1 MTETREDIMER
12 LFPGYGDTKRALE
25 SYSDWELGL
34 IMDNIPEC
42 PEDLEDS
49 ITKEVQWSIV
59 DTLFG
64 QLISNW
70 DDFISDNEG
79 LVMDYCY
86 DTVFLGYN
94 YENKSYSIS
103 RETVIDICKDLLSEV
118 DEEYS
123 INENVDFRDI
133 ISDLNKY
140 YPIKFFEELLN
151 IC

>member
-1 MTETREDIMER
+1 MTETKENILER
-12 LFPGYGDTKRALE
+12 LFPDYEKTKRTLE

-34 IMDNIPEC
+34 TMDNFPGC

-49 ITKEVQWSIV
+49 IIREVQWSVV

-70 DDFISDNEG
+70 DDFISNNEG

-94 YENKSYSIS
+94 YRNKSYLIS

-123 INENVDFRDI
+123 INEDVDFRDI

-140 YPIKFFEELLN
+140 YPIKFCEE
-151 IC
+151 

>member
-1 MTETREDIMER
+1 MTEIREDILER
-12 LFPGYGDTKRALE
+12 MFPDYGETRRALE

-34 IMDNIPEC
+34 IMDNDLEC

-49 ITKEVQWSIV
+49 IIKEVQWSVV
-59 DTLFG
+59 DTLLGRF
-64 QLISNW
+64 INDW
-70 DDFISDNEG
+70 DDFISSNEG

-86 DTVFLGYN
+86 DATFLRYN
-94 YENKSYSIS
+94 YENKSYLIS

-123 INENVDFRDI
+123 INENIDFRDI

-140 YPIKFFEELLN
+140 YPIKFCEE
-151 IC
+151 

>member
-12 LFPGYGDTKRALE
+12 LFPGYEDTKRVLE

-49 ITKEVQWSIV
+49 IIKEVQWSIV

-64 QLISNW
+64 QFINNW
-70 DDFISDNEG
+70 DDFISDNEC

-86 DTVFLGYN
+86 DAVFLGYN
-94 YENKSYSIS
+94 YENKSYLIS

-140 YPIKFFEELLN
+140 YPIKFCEE
-151 IC
+151 

>member
-12 LFPGYGDTKRALE
+12 LFPDYGDTKRALE

-42 PEDLEDS
+42 LEDLEDS

-140 YPIKFFEELLN
+140 YPIKFCEE
-151 IC
+151 

>member
-1 MTETREDIMER
+1 
-12 LFPGYGDTKRALE
+12 
-25 SYSDWELGL
+25 
-34 IMDNIPEC
+34 MDNIPEC

-140 YPIKFFEELLN
+140 YPIKFCEE
-151 IC
+151 